1 MRKILVPVDGS
12 APAEHALRHAIEA
25 ARRDGATTI
34 VLLNVQ
40 HALERWYKHGL
51 MNEEALRHLREQ
63 GEDESAAARALLDE
77 AGVIYDFDI
86 VFGAPAEVIVRLA
99 GERGCAEIVMGT
111 RGLGDV
117 ENAFLGSV
125 AHRVIQLAEIP
136 VTLVK

>member
-1 MRKILVPVDGS
+1 V
-12 APAEHALRHAIEA
+12 RHAMEA
-25 ARRDGATTI
+25 ARRDGDTTI

-51 MNEEALRHLREQ
+51 MNEEALHHLRDQ
-63 GEDESAAARALLDE
+63 GEEESTAARALLDE
-77 AGVIYDFDI
+77 AGVVYDFDI
-86 VFGAPAEVIVRLA
+86 VFGPAAEVIVRLA
-99 GERGCAEIVMGT
+99 KERGCEEIVMGT

-125 AHRVIQLAEIP
+125 AHRVIQLAELP